1 MLMGTFMKTIL
12 VLSVALVLGVLLGTA
27 RPQPVAAVRGGEP
40 AGRPEIAYLETI
52 NALRPPQD
60 PQLLFILMGEY
71 ANANQ
76 AERGVGFLSAR
87 LQEFAPR
94 LSNGQK
100 AQYLSAIALLRAQNA
115 PNVPI
120 WQRIGYVNDTI
131 ALLGE
136 ARRLSGGQVYVLNWI
151 AGVVYARLPGFFGQG
166 GAAREQLSWCAANA
180 ERAPHV
186 AWSREVYRQLA
197 LFALADGDQA
207 KAEDYRRRSGYVD
220 LHSPILLITPFSE
233 ESSTGHSFAPQRITE
248 IVPHRVYALSGF
260 EFTEYY
266 FVVSEDG
273 RELIG
278 IDAGTRPDAA
288 KAAYEALRAHAPGL
302 PPLTTVLITHS
313 HWDHVGG
320 HSYFRGL
327 DPHVKFYARSNYQEE
342 IALQL
347 AAPEVFAQ
355 PFFGERFDLEEL
367 RSFSPDV
374 MIDRK
379 TDLTIGGTHIQL
391 IPVQGGETHDALF
404 IHLPA
409 QKLLFVGDFIMPY
422 LGAPFVPEGD
432 LQGLLDAIDVVVA
445 LNPQVLL
452 HGHQPLTAN
461 FASPAM
467 LAQLKSDLVWLR
479 EQVANAVVRGDERA
493 AIHQANLIPAALL
506 SGTPDA
512 YLPYL
517 LLREHVI
524 DRLYDQGVGYWQADL
539 QGLDHLGRGDRAQL
553 FVDYLGISE
562 TQLLYAVE
570 RLMADGKFELAASL
584 LDQVRGRFA
593 NSAAV
598 AKVERVVYLK
608 LMEQYQNTDPFKF
621 IIYSSRAHE
630 QVPQMAA
637 RQQ

>member
-1 MLMGTFMKTIL
+1 MKTIL
-12 VLSVALVLGVLLGTA
+12 RLSVALVLCVLLVTA
-27 RPQPVAAVRGGEP
+27 RSQPAVAPEGSEGA
-40 AGRPEIAYLETI
+40 ARPEIAYLERI
-52 NALRPPQD
+52 NALGVPQD

-76 AERGVGFLSAR
+76 QSRGVSFLSAR

-115 PNVPI
+115 ANVPI

-151 AGVVYARLPGFFGQG
+151 AGVVYARLPRFFGQVS
-166 GAAREQLSWCAANA
+166 AAREQLNWCAANA

-207 KAEDYRRRSGYVD
+207 KAEDYRRRSGYAD

-233 ESSTGHSFAPQRITE
+233 DRSTGHAFAPRHIAE

-288 KAAYEALRAHAPGL
+288 KAAYEALRTHAPGL
-302 PPLTTVLITHS
+302 PPLTTILVTHS

-320 HSYFRGL
+320 HGYFRSL

-342 IALQL
+342 ITRQL

-355 PFFGERFDLEEL
+355 PFFGERFDIGEL
-367 RSFSPDV
+367 RSFKPDV
-374 MIDRK
+374 TIDRK
-379 TDLTIGGTHIQL
+379 TDLRIGGTQFEL
-391 IPVQGGETHDALF
+391 IPVQGGETHDALL

-432 LQGLLDAIDVVVA
+432 LQGLLDAIEVVGT

-467 LAQLKSDLVWLR
+467 LAQLKTDLEWLR
-479 EQVANAVVRGDERA
+479 DQVASAVVRGDERA
-493 AIHQANLIPAALL
+493 AIHRANLIPATLL

-512 YLPYL
+512 HLPYL

-524 DRLYDQGVGYWQADL
+524 DRLYDQSVGYWQADL
-539 QGLDHLGRGDRAQL
+539 QGLDHLGRADRADL
-553 FVDYLGISE
+553 LVDYLAVNE
-562 TQLLYAVE
+562 TQLLYALE
-570 RLMADGKFELAASL
+570 RLTADGKFELAASL
-584 LDQVRGRFA
+584 LDQVRSRFA
-593 NSAAV
+593 KSEAV
-598 AKVERVVYLK
+598 AKAERLIYLK

-621 IIYSSRAHE
+621 IIYSSKARE
-630 QVPQMAA
+630 QVPQMPS
-637 RQQ
+637 QE

>member
-1 MLMGTFMKTIL
+1 MKTIL
-12 VLSVALVLGVLLGTA
+12 SLSVALVLGVLL
-27 RPQPVAAVRGGEP
+27 VALRAEP
-40 AGRPEIAYLETI
+40 AAADKGSEGARRPEIAYLERI
-52 NALRPPQD
+52 NALGPPQD
-60 PQLLFILMGEY
+60 PQLLFILMGQY

-76 AERGVGFLSAR
+76 AERGVAFLSAR

-94 LSNGQK
+94 LSSGQK
-100 AQYLSAIALLRAQNA
+100 ALYLSAIALLRAQNA
-115 PNVPI
+115 PGVPL

-131 ALLGE
+131 AQLGE
-136 ARRLSGGQVYVLNWI
+136 ARKLSGGQVYVVNWI

-166 GAAREQLSWCAANA
+166 SAAREQLSWCAANA
-180 ERAPHV
+180 ERAPH
-186 AWSREVYRQLA
+186 AGWSREVYRQLA

-207 KAEDYRRRSGYVD
+207 KAEDYRRRSGNAD
-220 LHSPILLITPFSE
+220 LHSPILLMTPFSE
-233 ESSTGHSFAPQRITE
+233 ESSTGHAFAPRQIAE

-266 FVVSEDG
+266 FVVSDDG

-278 IDAGTRPDAA
+278 IDAGTRPDSA
-288 KAAYEALRAHAPGL
+288 KTAYEALRAHAPGL
-302 PPLTTVLITHS
+302 PPLTTIFVTHS

-320 HSYFRGL
+320 HSYFGGL

-342 IALQL
+342 IAVQL

-355 PFFGERFDLEEL
+355 PFFGQRFDINEL
-367 RSFSPDV
+367 RSFKPDAT
-374 MIDRK
+374 IDRK
-379 TDLTIGGTHIQL
+379 TDLTIGGTHIEL
-391 IPVQGGETHDALF
+391 IPIQGGETRDALF

-432 LQGLLDAIDVVVA
+432 MQGLMDAIDVVVA
-445 LNPQVLL
+445 LKPQVLL

-467 LAQLKSDLVWLR
+467 LAQLKADLLWLR
-479 EQVANAVVRGDERA
+479 EQVAHAVVRGDERA
-493 AIHQANLIPAALL
+493 AIHQANLIPATLL
-506 SGTPDA
+506 SGTPEA

-539 QGLDHLGRGDRAQL
+539 QGLDHLGRTDRAEL
-553 FVDYLGISE
+553 LVDYLAINE
-562 TQLLYAVE
+562 TQLLYALE
-570 RLMADGKFELAASL
+570 RLTADGKFELAASL

-593 NSAAV
+593 KSEAV
-598 AKVERVVYLK
+598 AKAERVVYLK

-621 IIYSSRAHE
+621 IIYSSRARE

-637 RQQ
+637 RQR